1 MKIDEV
7 IKKLEEYKS
16 QHGNIEVRVAGSVE
30 YWDTIY
36 YEVDEYTLTIRE
48 NTNLNPKKL
57 DNTKSVVFCFGYNC

>member
-30 YWDTIY
+30 YWGTIY

-57 DNTKSVVFCFGYNC
+57 DNTKAVVFFFGYNC